1 MRIINTILSCDRV
14 TVHNDGRVT
23 VKGYEKVAGTDDNRR
38 FGMIVIDVLR
48 TLITLLWLV
57 ILYVLS
63 LILWPIGFIHQKIN
77 PVKAEIWQQKLVC
90 TMLRTILFTCGVRV
104 KYEGLEN
111 IPDSD
116 EAFMIA
122 GNHRSIFDIVLTY
135 PIAPKRTAFVAKQGL
150 EKVPL
155 ITRWMK
161 RLKCLFIH
169 NGDIKQEL
177 KTIINA
183 IDHVKSG
190 VSVCIYPEG
199 RRHKG
204 EDEIDV
210 EPFKEGSFKIATK
223 ANARVIPIAISGARE
238 IFEGYRFY
246 PVIHGKKVTVK
257 VGEPIDLKSL
267 SAEQQK
273 HPGEYVRG
281 VVVGMLEEIHNS

>member
-1 MRIINTILSCDRV
+1 
-14 TVHNDGRVT
+14 
-23 VKGYEKVAGTDDNRR
+23 
-38 FGMIVIDVLR
+38 MIVIDALR
-48 TLITLLWLV
+48 TLITLLWLLV
-57 ILYVLS
+57 LYVFS
-63 LILWPIGFIHQKIN
+63 FFAWPVGYIHEKIN
-77 PVKAEIWQQKLVC
+77 PVKAQISQQRLVC
-90 TMLRTILFTCGVRV
+90 FMLRSILFLCGVSV

-111 IPDSD
+111 IPDTD
-116 EAFMIA
+116 EAFMLA

-155 ITRWMK
+155 LTRWMK

-177 KTIINA
+177 KTIISA
-183 IDHVKSG
+183 IDLVKNG
-190 VSVCIYPEG
+190 TSVCIYPEG

-204 EDEIDV
+204 DDELDV

-223 ANARVIPIAISGARE
+223 ANARVIPIAISGARD

-246 PVIHGKKVTVK
+246 PVIHGKKITVK
-257 VGEPIDLKSL
+257 VGAPVDIKSL
-267 SAEQQK
+267 SPEQQK

-281 VVVGMLEEIHNS
+281 IVVKMLEESHT